1 VYSLRL
7 AGEIWIEGTNNDAG
21 MVGAAAM
28 QPDEMS
34 AIQGQNCPAAGYRV
48 IKHLL
53 VGHRL
58 PGLAGFLG
66 CQNIVAEAAQFIHDP

>member
-1 VYSLRL
+1 VYSLSL

-21 MVGAAAM
+21 MVGAAVM
-28 QPDEMS
+28 RPDEMS
-34 AIQGQNCPAAGYRV
+34 AVRQNCAAGCSRV

-66 CQNIVAEAAQFIHDP
+66 CQNVVAETAQFLHDL